1 MVVGIAVAF
10 IQECLQSLCENCR
23 AEPMPAV
30 LVTVFLIEPTEKIIT
45 VLTVMNEHLD
55 PFRVMEIEDITHKD
69 IVHLQVVME
78 DGPEFCE

>member
-1 MVVGIAVAF
+1 
-10 IQECLQSLCENCR
+10 
-23 AEPMPAV
+23 MPAV
-30 LVTVFLIEPTEKIIT
+30 LVTVFLIEPTEKKIA